1 MSSTSPT
8 PADEQRPRDAAAWA
22 RRDTHT
28 LRVEHTPTGA
38 LNMIDGR
45 QITGPLQGFGQMW
58 QKTYRILLN
67 TSSVT
72 PAMVIAAWKEHFAEF
87 WPDNSRFFG
96 PLTGIAP
103 GEIAL
108 LHIQVGGLPLST
120 GVLVLYADEESF
132 TLMTPQ
138 GHVFAGWITFSA
150 YAEDEG
156 TMVQAQVLMRAS
168 DPIYEF
174 GLRFMGG
181 HRQEDQFWQHT
192 LSQVAGHFQLTGTVQ
207 IQTVCV
213 DKKIQWSEARNIW
226 HNSAVRTTL
235 HTIVTPARWFRRPRK
250 QSNRELKEQA

>member
-8 PADEQRPRDAAAWA
+8 PADEQQPRDAAGWA
-22 RRDTHT
+22 NRDTHT
-28 LRVEHTPTGA
+28 LRIAHTPTGA
-38 LNMIDGR
+38 LNLVDGR

-58 QKTYRILLN
+58 QKTYRITL
-67 TSSVT
+67 TDASVT
-72 PAMVIAAWKEHFAEF
+72 PVKVIAAWKQHFNEF
-87 WPDNSRFFG
+87 WPANSRFFG

-103 GEIAL
+103 GEVAL
-108 LHIQVGGLPLST
+108 LNLEVSGLPLST

-156 TMVQAQVLMRAS
+156 ATIVQAQILMRAS

-174 GLRFMGG
+174 GLRFMKG
-181 HRQEDQFWQHT
+181 HQQEDEFWQHT
-192 LSQVAGHFQLTGTVQ
+192 LGQVAQYFKLEATVQ
-207 IQTVCV
+207 IQTVCL
-213 DKKIQWSEARNIW
+213 DKKIQWSSARNIW

-235 HTIVTPARWFRRPRK
+235 YVVMTPSRWFRKRAK
-250 QSNRELKEQA
+250 